1 MAHIGSTLGII
12 TLTFAG
18 AHASHRTSAVWGA
31 EGHRVVGHIAQ
42 ELLTPAAK
50 TAVTDLLE
58 GSRLED
64 VANWAD
70 EIKSDSDY
78 DWARPLHYIN
88 APNGTDTFDLA
99 EDCPGGS
106 CVVGAIQR
114 FSATLRDA
122 TALRSFRQEAL
133 KFLVHFVGDLHQPL
147 HAGYAGDRGGNDITV
162 HFFGQHRN
170 LHQVWDTSILQRRIS
185 GGWSAYADSLV
196 STASDADVDYWQS
209 ITEPEDW
216 ANESLGL
223 AIASAYPIPASHDLG
238 ADYYNRSLPVVERQ
252 LVAGGVRLAALL
264 NGILLATP
272 DPEPHNIAAAPED
285 SLTIATF
292 NIQVFGKT
300 KASKPEIM
308 STLAS
313 IIRQYDIVAVQ
324 EIKDSSEAVPAQ
336 FLTLI
341 NSADADYELLLSP
354 RTGLQDDDAGSQE
367 QYAYY
372 YNTNAVESLG
382 EGVLFD
388 DSGTDH
394 FQREPFLARFKA
406 KGGSFSFVLAAIH
419 TKPDAALEEI
429 EALDDVV
436 HWARTH
442 FAGEDDFIVLGDY
455 NASCTYASSYA
466 LDALSIR
473 GSSYTWVIP
482 DDADTNVNQ
491 RSQCAYDR
499 IVLTAGANEDY
510 AGHWGV
516 DHAFTDA
523 KVSDHW
529 PVWAA
534 FRRNADT
541 GGL

>member
-1 MAHIGSTLGII
+1 
-12 TLTFAG
+12 
-18 AHASHRTSAVWGA
+18 
-31 EGHRVVGHIAQ
+31 
-42 ELLTPAAK
+42 
-50 TAVTDLLE
+50 
-58 GSRLED
+58 
-64 VANWAD
+64 
-70 EIKSDSDY
+70 
-78 DWARPLHYIN
+78 
-88 APNGTDTFDLA
+88 
-99 EDCPGGS
+99 
-106 CVVGAIQR
+106 
-114 FSATLRDA
+114 
-122 TALRSFRQEAL
+122 
-133 KFLVHFVGDLHQPL
+133 
-147 HAGYAGDRGGNDITV
+147 
-162 HFFGQHRN
+162 
-170 LHQVWDTSILQRRIS
+170 
-185 GGWSAYADSLV
+185 
-196 STASDADVDYWQS
+196 
-209 ITEPEDW
+209 
-216 ANESLGL
+216 
-223 AIASAYPIPASHDLG
+223 
-238 ADYYNRSLPVVERQ
+238 